1 MGPECV
7 HQAPGQLHRE
17 RDRRVGHRHGGPQ
30 APRLLQVPIRLARGD
45 AAVPH
50 QALDRLG
57 ERLDVGQH
65 LPRMIE
71 ALGFLTRG
79 PNVTELYNPF

>member
-1 MGPECV
+1 
-7 HQAPGQLHRE
+7 
-17 RDRRVGHRHGGPQ
+17 
-30 APRLLQVPIRLARGD
+30 LARGD

-71 ALGFLTRG
+71 ALGLLTG
-79 PNVTELYNPF
+79 GTHVTESYNHS